1 MIFSCDDPKQREGGV
16 QAAVTALGAGELILL
31 PTDTIYGIG
40 ADPFDTGAVGSLRSI
55 KAMAPSIPLPI
66 LVGNWNAFEAVVQGV
81 EEPVRT
87 LIEAFWPGPL
97 TLVMRQTETLD
108 WNIGG
113 PASIV
118 QVRMP
123 DNAVALDVLNKSGPI
138 AVSGATRTRL
148 GPLATV
154 AEAEEQF
161 GDLVSVYL
169 DDGRLDHAVS
179 TIIDCTRTVMRV
191 RRKGSITIGELQEV
205 APNLVEEDIP

>member
-16 QAAVTALGAGELILL
+16 QAAVKAVRAGELILL

-40 ADPFDTGAVGSLRSI
+40 ADPFNTGAVESLRSV
-55 KAMAPSIPLPI
+55 KGMAPSIPLPI

-81 EEPVRT
+81 DAPVRT

-97 TLVMRQTETLD
+97 TLVTRQTETLS

-113 PASIV
+113 SASIV

-123 DNAVALDVLNKSGPI
+123 DHAVALDVLNESGPI

-148 GPLATV
+148 GPIATV

-161 GDLVSVYL
+161 GELVSVYL
-169 DDGRLDHAVS
+169 DDGRLGHSVS
-179 TIIDCTRTVMRV
+179 TIVDCTGSVMRV
-191 RRKGSITIGELQEV
+191 RRKGSISIDELQQV
-205 APNLVEEDIP
+205 VPSLVEDLP